1 MMLFSFIVSLCYPV
15 IVAYRTM
22 APVDTDDLLPNILT
36 KTDDVDTVCGPLLD
50 KGDQRCNGT
59 NPSTRWY
66 FIKAPVIRH
75 YPEFTLVPQCR
86 PFTYT
91 GCGGNSN
98 NFPSRL
104 ACQRRC
110 AKHVCTSLPDKH
122 KCKATGKLPDHIYGD
137 VFYNSKVG
145 KCRKIGVSKCT
156 TTAHANLFESLDEC
170 NGVCHVCTLKPVL
183 GSCNHTFMGDKFDT
197 RKALREYWYFDTV
210 ELSCKRSLDNRCL
223 LNANSF
229 NTEDNC
235 LKKCVN
241 KKVCYKDGSVY
252 AHGEGYEDGD
262 EICTCARVGR
272 TLKAYNSLGK
282 IFCQNK
288 ANGSP

>member
-110 AKHVCTSLPDKH
+110 AK
-122 KCKATGKLPDHIYGD
+122 
-137 VFYNSKVG
+137 
-145 KCRKIGVSKCT
+145 
-156 TTAHANLFESLDEC
+156 
-170 NGVCHVCTLKPVL
+170 HVCTLKPVL